1 MSGKAKNQKTANT
14 KGSSTKTRNWIA
26 VAAHFKSG
34 AGSHKS
40 KKTYSRKTKHKGRS
54 RDRPYYFTF
63 VLLAL

>member
-1 MSGKAKNQKTANT
+1 MNGKTKNQKLAST
-14 KGSSTKTRNWIA
+14 KGTSTPKTRNWIA

-54 RDRPYYFTF
+54 KER
-63 VLLAL
+63 L